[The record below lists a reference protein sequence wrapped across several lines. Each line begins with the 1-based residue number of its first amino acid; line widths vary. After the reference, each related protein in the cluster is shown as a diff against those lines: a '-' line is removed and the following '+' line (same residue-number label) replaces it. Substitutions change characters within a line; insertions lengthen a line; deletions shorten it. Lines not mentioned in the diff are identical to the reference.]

1 PKPANLNVMLLRER
15 RFHSVQKRVDDA
27 GAVLLGNQGTG
38 SARELCGDLFDQVGL
53 RHPSPLKGPRAVK
66 TRGQHTG
73 LPIVCQELGG
83 TARSALGHR
92 GDREK
97 PPGGTAPR
105 KSGTPGVSP

>member
-1 PKPANLNVMLLRER
+1 DLERPKTAMLNVMLLRER
-15 RFHSVQKRVDDA
+15 SLHGGQKRVNDA

-38 SARELCGDLFDQVGL
+38 SARDLCGDLFDQVGL

-83 TARSALGHR
+83 TVRSALGR
-92 GDREK
+92 LVGTAGL
-97 PPGGTAPR
+97 PGGL
-105 KSGTPGVSP
+105 G